1 MSDKLKDI
9 VHKVNESFA
18 HNRTEEFLAL
28 CRDDITWRIVGDTV
42 VKGVENIR
50 TYINSVDCEPP
61 QFTVENLVVEG
72 ETAITNGEMTMTAKG
87 GSPEHYSYCD
97 VYRFSGDKI
106 AELTSYIV
114 KVDTGKESK
123 TEKTAA

>member
-1 MSDKLKDI
+1 MSDKLKEI
-9 VHKVNESFA
+9 VQKVNESFA
-18 HNRTEEFLAL
+18 QNRTEEFLAL
-28 CRDDITWRIVGDTV
+28 CRGDMTWRVVGDTI
-42 VKGVENIR
+42 VKGVDNIR
-50 TYINSVDCEPP
+50 EYINSVDCEPP

-72 ETAITNGEMTMTAKG
+72 ETAITNGEMTMAAKG

-114 KVDTGKESK
+114 KVDPEKEFEIGK
-123 TEKTAA
+123 AAA